1 MLIKP
6 FVISRIATI
15 GLICTLVACTP
26 PSIDSSAMAFG
37 GCCGGHPMSGS
48 HRMMPG
54 ARTMSS
60 AGLPEGRIAMGE
72 QLAKRPGSVLPQSCI
87 ECHGADGNNPLAP
100 IYPRIGGQYP
110 DYLAYA
116 LLAYRGK
123 TRTHPMMTAQASQLS
138 DQDIADLAAYFASRP
153 SQLRDLTA
161 LQ

>member
-6 FVISRIATI
+6 LSIARLITVL
-15 GLICTLVACTP
+15 LICTLVACAP
-26 PSIDSSAMAFG
+26 PSVDTRTTVAQSAR
-37 GCCGGHPMSGS
+37 PQ
-48 HRMMPG
+48 
-54 ARTMSS
+54 SS

>member
-6 FVISRIATI
+6 LFISRLA
-15 GLICTLVACTP
+15 LIVAACTVAACAQ
-26 PSIDSSAMAFG
+26 PSIDTRATTA
-37 GCCGGHPMSGS
+37 SG
-48 HRMMPG
+48 G
-54 ARTMSS
+54 ARAASS
-60 AGLPEGRIAMGE
+60 AGLPDGRIAMGE

-161 LQ
+161 LH